1 MGRIETMPWEKQF
14 DVNDGLEKAMQVF
27 WDKGYGA
34 TSVQDLVDQT
44 GINRGSLYAT
54 YGDKR
59 ALFLAALR
67 RYDETIR
74 RQTLLDFEAQLGPRE
89 AIRRV
94 FEVFAEPAME
104 GRAARGCL
112 LVNCALE
119 LAPHD
124 REVGELVANSQRQIE
139 AFFARMIAAGQA
151 KGEIADR
158 VGPTDAA
165 RGLLASLQ
173 GLVVLSRSRPEAAL
187 LTSIIDDAM
196 LRLHG

>member
-1 MGRIETMPWEKQF
+1 MPWEKQF
-14 DVNDGLEKAMQVF
+14 DVDDGLEKAMQVF
-27 WDKGYGA
+27 WERGYDA
-34 TSVQDLVDQT
+34 TSIQDLVKRT

-74 RQTLLDFEAQLGPRE
+74 RQTLADIEEQLAPRE

-94 FEVFAEPAME
+94 FEVFAEPAMD
-104 GRAARGCL
+104 GRPGRGCL

-124 REVGELVANSQRQIE
+124 KEVSELVANSQRQIE
-139 AFFARMIAAGQA
+139 AFFARMIAAGQVQ
-151 KGEIADR
+151 GEISADLD
-158 VGPTDAA
+158 PTNAA

-173 GLVVLSRSRPEAAL
+173 GLIVFTRSRPEAAL
-187 LTSIIDDAM
+187 LTSVIEDA
-196 LRLHG
+196 LRRLS

>member
-1 MGRIETMPWEKQF
+1 MPWEKQF
-14 DVNDGLEKAMQVF
+14 DVNVGLDKAMQVF
-27 WDKGYGA
+27 WERGYDA
-34 TSVQDLVDQT
+34 TSIQDLVERT

-74 RQTLLDFEAQLGPRE
+74 RQTLAELEEKLAPRE

-104 GRAARGCL
+104 GRPARGCL

-124 REVGELVANSQRQIE
+124 REVSELVANSQRQIE
-139 AFFARMIAAGQA
+139 AFFMRSIAAGQMQ
-151 KGEIADR
+151 GEISTDLD
-158 VGPTDAA
+158 PTTTA

-173 GLVVLSRSRPEAAL
+173 GLIVFTRSRPEAAL
-187 LTSIIDDAM
+187 LTSVIEDAM
-196 LRLHG
+196 RRLS